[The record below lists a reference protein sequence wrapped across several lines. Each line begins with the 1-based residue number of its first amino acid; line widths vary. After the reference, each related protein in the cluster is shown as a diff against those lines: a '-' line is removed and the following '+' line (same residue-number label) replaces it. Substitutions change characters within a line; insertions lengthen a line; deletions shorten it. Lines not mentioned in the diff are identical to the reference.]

1 MPPSQLIDRL
11 TTLRTAI
18 RVRLVAYGVCTVLAA
33 AVAGFLII
41 AVLDWLLRLPPLLRI
56 AVAGVAV
63 AALVGATFRWVHR
76 PLQARLGIDEIAARL
91 ETHFGTFQDRL
102 LSTVNFMEHRD
113 AGSEGM
119 TQQVIANT
127 EQVIKNVPLESALSL
142 RPLMLRSAMLVV
154 SVAVLS
160 TVLLVSPG
168 WARVGLYRY
177 IHPWGEIEWPR
188 DVSILPLT
196 GDRTVAVGESVTV
209 RMNVQRGLHDALRGV
224 VHLREPDGGITTLA
238 MQRDLDN
245 TFYATIDAVTTD
257 LAYWFEAGDDNTVRS
272 PYGIR
277 VVRRPQVVEALA
289 AVEPPPYA
297 SSQGTRVHDLSD
309 GPVNAP
315 IGGQVQVTLR
325 ASKPIPPDSAGTSVG
340 LRTETGELIPLTID
354 LEDHHRLL
362 SRFEIRSDVHFR
374 VELRDAEG
382 FENRAATRYSV
393 LAIPDTPPTV
403 TIVEPRAVTE
413 LTPKGSVPLLIRV
426 EDDFGIARLTLEAE
440 HVGGGG
446 SHTVPLTDRL
456 RLARDDD
463 GVEGIVRYPWS
474 VAPLSLSAGDL
485 LIYQAVATDNRTSP
499 EGEGQ
504 VGRSAS
510 MRIKIISDVEFDIRL
525 RSDITLL
532 EARIR
537 QAALDQADLL
547 DRTTALL
554 RHADQPTTLTD
565 TEREV
570 VPTLSS
576 QQARLVRHL
585 RNLATRFHS
594 LIERMK
600 ANHAGDEQARNRIV
614 SLGRALEQIAAGPM
628 TTASTALSEVREQV
642 EAQTQQQTL
651 GQAVQSQEAAVER
664 LHALIRVIS
673 QWGSFHGLLTRTR
686 DLLDRQEALRH
697 QTTELGKSML
707 GKPVESLTDPELT
720 KLKRTKR
727 QQGQLADDIEQL
739 LARMK
744 QLSATSRQK
753 DQPGA
758 QALDAALRA
767 ARAHETAK
775 HMQTA
780 VEAIE
785 DNRTAAA
792 TIAQKTAADG
802 LRKMIAALRDRD
814 NKELEELRKR
824 LERAEDQ
831 VAYLLEQQ
839 QALRRAT
846 HEAGVVGADQ
856 ATFDSFAQQQRTLK
870 RNTRL
875 LGQELAIVERAAV
888 AARPVRQAAAPMG
901 EAEGHLR
908 ESQAEPAKLAQ
919 DEAITLL
926 EEALTRLEEVAQET
940 AEEAL
945 WRSLEQIREN
955 LEAILSA
962 QRDVNTGIGKL
973 KSAIEARGRI
983 ARLEARLASKL
994 AREQAGVRAMVDA
1007 QVQDFQKV
1015 VVYEWALKRVGK
1027 WMDESRRQLSGR
1039 RIDNDLVATTDR
1051 IVRELEKLVN
1061 AIVQTQSLPVDTEF
1075 VESDRSGG
1083 SGQGEMVQHKP
1094 VPTVVELLV
1103 LKAMQVDINER
1114 TGSLHGSLDIDNA
1127 TEEQLR
1133 ELRMLGEDQSEVRR
1147 LTEMVTERV
1156 QHP

>member
-18 RVRLVAYGVCTVLAA
+18 RVRLVAYGVCTVLAV
-33 AVAGFLII
+33 AVAGFLVI
-41 AVLDWLLRLPPLLRI
+41 AALDWLVCLPPLLRV
-56 AVAGVAV
+56 AVAGMAI
-63 AALVGATFRWVHR
+63 AGLVGATFRWVHR

-91 ETHFGTFQDRL
+91 EAHFGTFQDRL

-113 AGSEGM
+113 ASSEGM

-127 EQVIKNVPLESALSL
+127 EQVIRDIPLESALSS
-142 RPLMLRSAMLVV
+142 RPLMLRSAMLVL
-154 SVAVLS
+154 SVTVLA

-188 DVSILPLT
+188 NVSILPLT

-209 RMNVQRGLHDALRGV
+209 RMAVQRGLRNALRGV

-238 MQRDLDN
+238 MQRDQDN

-257 LAYWFEAGDDNTVRS
+257 LAYWFEAGDDNTGRS

-297 SSQGTRVHDLSD
+297 SSQGTRVHDLGD

-315 IGGQVQVTLR
+315 IGGHVQVTLR
-325 ASKPIPPDSAGTSVG
+325 ASKPIPPDWTGTNVG
-340 LRTETGELIPLTID
+340 LRPETGELIPLTVD
-354 LEDHHRLL
+354 PEDHHRLL
-362 SRFEIRSDVHFR
+362 SRFEIRGDLHFR
-374 VELRDAEG
+374 AELRDAEG
-382 FENRAATRYSV
+382 FENRAAARYSV
-393 LAIPDTPPTV
+393 LATPDTPPTV
-403 TIVEPRAVTE
+403 TIMEPRAVTE

-440 HVGGGG
+440 HVGGSG
-446 SHTVPLTDRL
+446 SHTTPLTDRL
-456 RLARDDD
+456 RLAREDD
-463 GVEGIVRYPWS
+463 GVQGIVRYPWS
-474 VAPLSLSAGDL
+474 VASLSLSPGDL
-485 LIYQAVATDNRTSP
+485 LIYRAEATDNRTSP

-525 RSDITLL
+525 RSDIALL

-537 QAALDQADLL
+537 QAALDQAELL

-554 RHADQPTTLTD
+554 RHADRPTTLTD
-565 TEREV
+565 TEREA
-570 VPTLSS
+570 VPTLSA
-576 QQARLVRHL
+576 QQARLVRRL
-585 RNLATRFHS
+585 RNLAARFHK
-594 LIERMK
+594 LVERMK

-614 SLGRALEQIAAGPM
+614 SSGRALEQIAAGPM
-628 TTASTALSEVREQV
+628 TAASTALGEVREQV
-642 EAQTQQQTL
+642 EARTQQETL
-651 GQAVQSQEAAVER
+651 GQAAQSQEAAVER

-686 DLLDRQEALRH
+686 DLLDRQDTLRH

-707 GKPVESLTDPELT
+707 GKPVESLTDQEAAR
-720 KLKRTKR
+720 LKRTKR
-727 QQGQLADDIEQL
+727 QQGQLADDMEQL

-744 QLSATSRQK
+744 QLSATSGQK

-775 HMQTA
+775 HMHTA

-785 DNRTAAA
+785 ANRTAAA

-831 VAYLLEQQ
+831 VAHLLEQQ

-846 HEAGVVGADQ
+846 HEAGVVGADD

-870 RNTRL
+870 QNTRL
-875 LGQELAIVERAAV
+875 LGQELALVERAAA
-888 AARPVRQAAAPMG
+888 AARPVRQAATPMG
-901 EAEGHLR
+901 EAEAHLR
-908 ESQAEPAKLAQ
+908 ENQAEPAKLAQ
-919 DEAITLL
+919 DEAIALL
-926 EEALTRLEEVAQET
+926 EEALARLEQVARET

-945 WRSLEQIREN
+945 WRSLEQIRED

-973 KSAIEARGRI
+973 KGAIEARGRI

-1007 QVQDFQKV
+1007 QVLDFQKV
-1015 VVYEWALKRVGK
+1015 VVYQWALKRVGK
-1027 WMDESRRQLSGR
+1027 WMDESRRRLSGR
-1039 RIDNDLVATTDR
+1039 RIDDDLVAKTDR

-1061 AIVQTQSLPVDTEF
+1061 AIVQTQLLPVDTEF
-1075 VESDRSGG
+1075 VESDRGGG
-1083 SGQGEMVQHKP
+1083 SGQGEMGQHKP
-1094 VPTVVELLV
+1094 VPTVAELLM

-1114 TGSLHGSLDIDNA
+1114 TGSLHESLDIDNA

-1133 ELRMLGEDQSEVRR
+1133 ELRMLGEDQAEVRR